1 MILEDRRGP
10 QSPETHI
17 KPNLC
22 QCPRLSF
29 YRPTAGPTAP
39 YGQLDQQVDDDTLLN
54 HARRIQVRAVRKMG
68 ELLEAIEPATGKTKA
83 GGDSPFSRTKAAENA
98 GLSRDQQ
105 NKLSASLV
113 FPRSCSTNGLSL
125 RHCRRRWKLECKI
138 TILVLPEPPR
148 ILASHNCRKA
158 EPPQ

>member
-17 KPNLC
+17 KLNQC

-54 HARRIQVRAVRKMG
+54 HARRIQVRAVRRMG
-68 ELLEAIEPATGKTKA
+68 ELLEAIEPGQGARDGKREEA
-83 GGDSPFSRTKAAENA
+83 GCHSFRTDVARSA
-98 GLSRDQQ
+98 GLSEHQ
-105 NKLSASLV
+105 
-113 FPRSCSTNGLSL
+113 
-125 RHCRRRWKLECKI
+125 
-138 TILVLPEPPR
+138 
-148 ILASHNCRKA
+148 
-158 EPPQ
+158 